1 LVLILA
7 FNYSKKLT
15 IMKLKIISLLFIIV
29 FVAGCNKSK
38 LDPIPQTALSDAVA
52 FSDSSRSVQQVFGL
66 YSGLKSGQMY
76 AGRYQ
81 VYQDVRG
88 EEFINRTNNA
98 VTAWLTWQFNLNASA
113 NEVQN
118 LWASC
123 YGTINRCNVVIN
135 GVTDAPIS
143 VGLKRTIIAEAKVI
157 RALTYFMLMQLYARP
172 YTDGNGSKLG
182 VVLKLSSQTSSG
194 ENRQAR
200 ATGSEIYNQILKD
213 LNEAEADLPL
223 TYGSAAANT
232 TRAHRNTAIALK
244 TRVLLN
250 MGQYPNV
257 ITEANKIVPNAAPW
271 TAISGVAN
279 TLIASYNSIFTNYT
293 NAEMILSMP
302 FTALD
307 APGTQNGLGWYYNPG
322 PNGGGEYAVNL
333 TAPGIA
339 ANAGWRA
346 TDARRSFLVPSGT
359 QTWLTKFPNPNNAAD
374 WSPVIR
380 YGEVLLNLAEALAR
394 NAVGTTVDE
403 RGLAILNSIRKRSD
417 ATFVDFAPLS
427 KEELVSL
434 ILTERRIELLGEGFR
449 TSDIA
454 RTGSNFSAKGD
465 AGAVAVSSDQYIWP
479 ISIAERLVNIDC
491 EQNPGY

>member
-1 LVLILA
+1 
-7 FNYSKKLT
+7 
-15 IMKLKIISLLFIIV
+15 MKLKIVSLFFIIF

-52 FSDSSRSVQQVFGL
+52 FSDSARSVQQVFGL
-66 YSGLKSGQMY
+66 YSALKSGQMY

-118 LWASC
+118 FWASC
-123 YGTINRCNVVIN
+123 YATINRCNVVIN
-135 GVTDAPIS
+135 GVSSAPLS
-143 VGLKRTIIAEAKVI
+143 AGLIRSIVAEAKVV
-157 RALTYFMLMQLYARP
+157 RALSYFMLMQLYARP

-182 VVLKLSSQTSSG
+182 VILKLSPQTSSG
-194 ENRQAR
+194 ENSQPR
-200 ATGSEIYNQILKD
+200 ASANDVYNQILKD

-223 TYGSAAANT
+223 NYGTAAANT

-250 MGQYPNV
+250 MGQWANV
-257 ITEANKIVPNAAPW
+257 ITEANKIIPNAAPW
-271 TAISGVAN
+271 TATSGVAN
-279 TLIASYNSIFTNYT
+279 TLVASYNTIFTNYT
-293 NAEMILSMP
+293 NSEMILSMP

-307 APGTQNGLGWYYNPG
+307 APGTQNGLGWYYTPG
-322 PNGGGEYAVNL
+322 PNGGGEYAINL

-339 ANAGWRA
+339 ANADWR
-346 TDARRSFLVPSGT
+346 TSDARRNFLVPSGS

-380 YGEVLLNLAEALAR
+380 YAEVMLNLAEALAR
-394 NAVGTTVDE
+394 NAAGTTVDT

-417 ATFVDFAPLS
+417 ATFTDFAPIT
-427 KEELVSL
+427 KDELVSL

-454 RTGSNFSAKGD
+454 RTGSTFLAKGD
-465 AGAVAVSSDQYIWP
+465 AGAVAPTSDQYIWP
-479 ISIAERLVNIDC
+479 ISIAERLVNKDC